1 MRRAQQAL
9 GHAFKPA
16 SAQAL
21 LSPSLCGGMQRI
33 SVCNGPAAS
42 PLWLLRALASYM
54 QPNSRPRC
62 CAVPSTLGCD
72 L

>member
-42 PLWLLRALASYM
+42 PLWLLKGPGILHAAQQQNQVLCSA
-54 QPNSRPRC
+54 
-62 CAVPSTLGCD
+62 
-72 L
+72 